1 MPGRKTPAVGSVAAK
16 DPYAPFRPRWGRGV
30 ARVVSVIVLLTFAF
44 AAITVPGQEG
54 QKGDWTIADRLLIF
68 LSGVGIAYF
77 LHRYSTIIAVPS
89 RQGLFIR
96 NILRQ
101 HTLSWSEVL
110 RLQYGG
116 GAPWASVD
124 LIDTDTIAVM
134 AIQKVDGAHATA
146 MAGRLAAL
154 IQVHGETAEPENRTR
169 S

>member
-1 MPGRKTPAVGSVAAK
+1 MAGRGAGAADAAAAK

-30 ARVVSVIVLLTFAF
+30 ARVVSVVVLVSFLF

-68 LSGVGIAYF
+68 LSGAAIAYF
-77 LHRYSTIIAVPS
+77 LHRYATIIAVPS
-89 RQGLFIR
+89 KDGLFVR

-101 HTLSWSEVL
+101 HQLSWSQVI
-110 RLQYGG
+110 RVQYGG

-124 LIDTDTIAVM
+124 LDDTDTVAVM

-154 IQVHGETAEPENRTR
+154 IQVHGEASEPDHRP
-169 S
+169 

>member
-1 MPGRKTPAVGSVAAK
+1 MGPRRPAAADAAAVK

-30 ARVVSVIVLLTFAF
+30 ARVVSIVVLVSFAF

-68 LSGVGIAYF
+68 CSGAAIAYL
-77 LHRYSTIIAVPS
+77 LHRYATIIAVPS
-89 RQGLFIR
+89 KEGLFIR

-101 HTLSWSEVL
+101 HTVTWARVV
-110 RLQYGG
+110 RVQYGG

-124 LIDTDTIAVM
+124 LDDTDTVAVM
-134 AIQKVDGAHATA
+134 AIQKVDGEHATA

-154 IQVHGETAEPENRTR
+154 IQVHGEAPEPGPRR
-169 S
+169 